1 MRPVDPSER
10 GTGTDTFLENWIYV
24 DHVRRPRV
32 LAQRSIEV
40 YQQLLESGLRQGIEQ
55 ENHNRCS
62 REHEFRRILADRPNL
77 AARPLLAGEP
87 TYVFLSH
94 GVQFRYQFDAH
105 DPAEWILRGQKQS
118 SPFARPNVEKSKL
131 PEIDSQRV
139 DDFAK
144 QLWLHRLIGR
154 MQQAEQPRA
163 PSYGCG
169 GQGSTQFPCLISP
182 PTRGAPTFVEA
193 GGQGPGSLAVD
204 TDDTPQISHILIP
217 LKRSEMPRRVGL
229 DVLIVRGLVGCAPQH
244 ARSLGFA
251 AVRGH
256 LRGEHSQERMRIGHL
271 RAAHKSTRRASV
283 VLQIHVVNKAEIV
296 IEMPVT
302 GIIANAIL
310 N

>member
-10 GTGTDTFLENWIYV
+10 GTGPDTFLENRIYV

-118 SPFARPNVEKSKL
+118 SPSARPNVEKSKL

-144 QLWLHRLIGR
+144 QLWLHRLK
-154 MQQAEQPRA
+154 AECNRPSSRA
-163 PSYGCG
+163 RH
-169 GQGSTQFPCLISP
+169 
-182 PTRGAPTFVEA
+182 PTV
-193 GGQGPGSLAVD
+193 
-204 TDDTPQISHILIP
+204 
-217 LKRSEMPRRVGL
+217 
-229 DVLIVRGLVGCAPQH
+229 
-244 ARSLGFA
+244 A
-251 AVRGH
+251 AVV
-256 LRGEHSQERMRIGHL
+256 
-271 RAAHKSTRRASV
+271 STRNS
-283 VLQIHVVNKAEIV
+283 QS
-296 IEMPVT
+296 
-302 GIIANAIL
+302 
-310 N
+310 